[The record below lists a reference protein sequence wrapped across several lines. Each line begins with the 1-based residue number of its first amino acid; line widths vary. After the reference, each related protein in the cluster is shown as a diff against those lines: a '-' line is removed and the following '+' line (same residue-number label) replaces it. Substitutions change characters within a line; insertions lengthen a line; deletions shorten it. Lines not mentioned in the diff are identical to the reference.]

1 MPLNSVE
8 TWLTNP
14 TVQTLLIVAAGYPL
28 GRLVD
33 AVGYRAIKRLVSH
46 THTQYD
52 DTIAE
57 LIRKPIR
64 TSTMLAAAWIA
75 MEHADPLPSLG
86 FIIRGSIASF
96 ALLIWTKAAFQTS
109 GVVIE
114 WLASIE
120 GRFSAVTQRT
130 IPAWTMAAHLLVIA
144 IAAYFF
150 FLCWQFDVTGWLAS
164 AGIVGVAVGFGA
176 KDTMANLFAG
186 VGILAD
192 RPYRLGDFLLLDSG
206 ERGRVTDIGLR
217 STRLVTQDEM
227 EIIIPNATMATAK
240 IINESGGPR
249 ESERLRIP
257 VRVAYGTDIDELRSL
272 LIAVAQHTDG
282 VLMDEPSRSPAVH
295 FKAMGDHGLDFE
307 LLCFIGRPEILY
319 AVTDRLNTGLY
330 KALGDAGI
338 DIPFPQQTVHLSP
351 PTHAE
356 Q

>member
-1 MPLNSVE
+1 MPSNSIQ
-8 TWLTNP
+8 TWLTDP
-14 TVQTLLIVAAGYPL
+14 IVQTLLIVASGYPL

-33 AVGYRAIKRLVSH
+33 AIGYRTVKRIVSH
-46 THTQYD
+46 TKTQYD
-52 DTIAE
+52 DKIAE
-57 LIRKPIR
+57 LLRKPLR
-64 TSTMLAAAWIA
+64 WSVMLAAAWVA
-75 MEHADPLPSLG
+75 MDHANPLPSLG
-86 FIIRGSIASF
+86 FIIRGSIASA
-96 ALLIWTKAAFQTS
+96 ALFIWTKAAFQAS
-109 GVVIE
+109 IIVIE
-114 WLASIE
+114 WLAGIKD
-120 GRFSAVTQRT
+120 RFSAVTHRT
-130 IPAWTMAAHLLVIA
+130 VPAWTMAAHLLILA

-150 FLCWQFDVTGWLAS
+150 FLCWEFDVTGWLAS

-217 STRLVTQDEM
+217 STRLMTQDEL

-257 VRVAYGTDIDELRSL
+257 VRVAYGTDIDALRTL
-272 LIAVAQHTDG
+272 MTAVATQTEG
-282 VLMDEPSRSPAVH
+282 VLVDDPNRQPAVH

-307 LLCFIGRPEILY
+307 LLCFIGRPELLY

-330 KALGDAGI
+330 RALDAAKI
-338 DIPFPQQTVHLSP
+338 EIPYPQQTVHLSSS
-351 PTHAE
+351 TQAE